1 MRFINAKLISVTASL
16 LLGLSF
22 VDSASAVSV
31 SEANLDGIAPAG
43 NPNFT
48 FEIDDSDYSNTI
60 ESWFSNT
67 LYIES
72 QGKNNGYKLFAA
84 QEGDFTY
91 WQDPNTAHAGTSGVF
106 NLYAEFD
113 KNGNLIFG
121 MMAISGKVAG
131 IGITDPDTVLMR
143 ADLIAGDFAT
153 KKNVMGFGIDINYCD
168 GKIVNDCQ
176 MVTPESVY
184 FFTDSNLP
192 SIQSLGDSTYQTP
205 LASISTRPGPAS
217 IWLMLSALSLAG
229 VMARRKK
236 QAV

>member
-16 LLGLSF
+16 LLWLSF

-72 QGKNNGYKLFAA
+72 QGTNNGYKLFAT

-91 WQDPNTAHAGTSGVF
+91 WQDPNTSYAGSNGVF
-106 NLYAEFD
+106 NLYAVFREDGYLEF
-113 KNGNLIFG
+113 GW
-121 MMAISGKVAG
+121 MAITGKVSG
-131 IGITDPDTVLMR
+131 IGITDSSTVLMS
-143 ADLIAGDFAT
+143 AYLVEDSFASQQ
-153 KKNVMGFGIDINYCD
+153 NVMGFGIDNIYCD
-168 GKIVNDCQ
+168 VKIDDYCSS
-176 MVTPESVY
+176 TPESVY
-184 FFTDSNLP
+184 FFTESNLP
-192 SIQSLGDSTYQTP
+192 DIPSLGNNNYQTT
-205 LASISTRPGPAS
+205 LATITTVPIPAS

-229 VMARRKK
+229 VMAQRKK
-236 QAV
+236 PAV